1 MLADRLKT
9 LVPSATLA
17 MNAKAR
23 AMRAQGIDVISF
35 SVGEPDFDTPKHIKD
50 AAVRALDKGQTKYTE
65 VGGIAELR
73 AAVCHK
79 LKRDHG
85 LEYALDEVT
94 VSCGAKH
101 TLYNI
106 VMALVNPGDEVLI
119 PSPYWVSYPEQ
130 VRLLGGVPVPVPTLE
145 STGFDLDPA
154 AVARAVTAR
163 TKLIILDSP
172 GNPTGAVFSPSALQA
187 VAKIAL
193 EHGLWVV
200 SDECYEA
207 LTYEGRHVSIASLSR
222 EIKARTLLVN
232 TCSKAYAMTG
242 WRIGYAAGPK
252 EIVRAMT
259 DIQSQVTSNP
269 ASIAQWAAVEALTG
283 PQDEIAKMV
292 GEFDRRRRFIIDA
305 LNAVPGVR
313 CTNAKGAFYAFPNV
327 SGLFGKRWK
336 GGVIR
341 GSADVCAFLLE
352 DARIACVAG
361 VDFGSDDHIRISY
374 ATGLE
379 TIREG
384 MRRMDASV
392 RGLVNP

>member
-23 AMRAQGIDVISF
+23 AMRAQGVDVISF
-35 SVGEPDFDTPKHIKD
+35 SVGEPDFDTPRRIKE

-65 VGGIAELR
+65 VGGISELR

-85 LEYALDEVT
+85 LEYKPDEVT

-106 VMALVNPGDEVLI
+106 VMALVNAGDEVLI

-130 VRLLGGVPVPVPTLE
+130 VRLLGGVPVPVECHE
-145 STGFDLDPA
+145 STGFDLDPG
-154 AVARAVTAR
+154 AVRRAVTPK

-172 GNPTGAVFSPSALQA
+172 GNPTGAVFSTA
-187 VAKIAL
+187 AL
-193 EHGLWVV
+193 EEVGRIAVERGLWVV

-207 LTYEGRHVSIASLSR
+207 LTYEGRHVSIASLSP
-222 EIKARTLLVN
+222 EVKARTILVN

-252 EIVRAMT
+252 AIIGAMT

-269 ASIAQWAAVEALTG
+269 ASVAQWAAVEALAG
-283 PQDEIAKMV
+283 PQDEVAKMV
-292 GEFDRRRRFIIDA
+292 GEFDHRRRAIIAA
-305 LNAVPGVR
+305 LNVIPGVR
-313 CTNAKGAFYAFPNV
+313 CATPKGAFYAFPNV
-327 SGLFGKRWK
+327 SGLFGKSWK
-336 GGVIR
+336 GGVLN
-341 GSADVCAFLLE
+341 GSVDVCTFLLE
-352 DARIACVAG
+352 EARIACVAG
-361 VDFGSDDHIRISY
+361 QDFGSDAHIRISY
-374 ATGLE
+374 ATGIE

-384 MRRMDASV
+384 MRRMDAAV
-392 RGLVNP
+392 RALGA